1 MARISDLADLTD
13 EELMAELARR
23 RAPAKNVEDAEDD
36 AEEVGQRVAWHR
48 MEQVFQQRMGAQTRA
63 SKPCPRCGKP
73 CPVRR
78 LNCRRVIRSHAGEHV
93 LVRHYHY
100 CRHCSQGFFPLDI
113 ELGFPEEGELT
124 PKMERRVLDLGVNA
138 PFEESA
144 QRWSIHHRGTIS
156 ENLVRQV
163 VARAGAKLLSM
174 KPTEN
179 PAFGPVAATA
189 PELVIGE
196 SDGSMVPTRGPDAWR
211 EVKLCTIYRQENHG
225 NVGSR
230 GMLSQARYVAEMGN
244 TERFRDAATEALTR
258 ERAWE
263 ARRAAWLGDG
273 APCNWTLAEEVLP
286 AAIQIL
292 DWGHAI
298 EHATTCAKEV
308 LGEKEVGLI
317 DTWKRT
323 VEKLLADGRV
333 AEVLA
338 QVEACRF
345 IARGQARGALTDL
358 SRYYQTNRHRMDYKR
373 FRAEGLPIGSGAVE
387 SAHRHVLQHRLKLA
401 GQHWDPVK
409 ATAMAKLRAAQSTV
423 GPARLYNAVRG
434 LRAA

>member
-1 MARISDLADLTD
+1 MAKTSDLANLTD

-23 RAPAKNVEDAEDD
+23 RAPATDIEDVEDD
-36 AEEVGQRVAWHR
+36 AEEIGQRVAWHR
-48 MEQVFQQRMGAQTRA
+48 MEQVFQQRMAAQTRE
-63 SKPCPRCGKP
+63 SRPCPRCGKP

-78 LNCRRVIRSHAGEHV
+78 LNCRRTVRSHSGEHV

-100 CRHCSQGFFPLDI
+100 CRHCSQGFFPLDT
-113 ELGFPEEGELT
+113 ELGLPEEGELT

-144 QRWSIHHRGTIS
+144 QRWSIHHSGTIS
-156 ENLVRQV
+156 ENLVRLV
-163 VARAGAKLLSM
+163 VARAGTRLSSM
-174 KPTEN
+174 KPTAN
-179 PAFGPVAATA
+179 PAFGPVAAVA
-189 PELVIGE
+189 PEVVIGE
-196 SDGSMVPTRGPDAWR
+196 SDGSMVPTRGSDPWR
-211 EVKLCTIYRQENHG
+211 EVKLCTIYRQEHHG
-225 NVGSR
+225 KTGSR

-244 TERFRDAATEALTR
+244 TEKFRDAITEALTR

-263 ARRAAWLGDG
+263 ARKTAWLGDG

-308 LGEKEVGLI
+308 LGEQEAGLI
-317 DTWKRT
+317 DIWQRT
-323 VEKLLADGRV
+323 VENLLAESRLE
-333 AEVLA
+333 EVLD
-338 QVEACRF
+338 QIEACRF
-345 IARGQARGALTDL
+345 LARGKAREALGNL
-358 SRYYQTNRHRMDYKR
+358 SRYYQTNRGRMDYKR
-373 FRAEGLPIGSGAVE
+373 YRAEGLPIGSGAVE
-387 SAHRHVLQHRLKLA
+387 SAHRHVLQHRMKLA
-401 GQHWDPVK
+401 GQHWDPGK

-423 GPARLYNAVRG
+423 GPVRLYAVVRK

>member
-1 MARISDLADLTD
+1 MAKTSDLANLTD

-23 RAPAKNVEDAEDD
+23 RAPTENLEDFEDD
-36 AEEVGQRVAWHR
+36 AEELGQRMAWLR
-48 MEQVFQQRMGAQTRA
+48 METVFQQRMAAQTRA

-78 LNCRRVIRSHAGEHV
+78 PNCRRTVRSHSGEHV

-113 ELGFPEEGELT
+113 EMGLPDEGGLT
-124 PKMERRVLDLGVNA
+124 AKMERRVLDFGVNA

-163 VARAGAKLLSM
+163 VARSGARLVSM
-174 KPTEN
+174 KPTESR
-179 PAFGPVAATA
+179 AFGPMAATA

-196 SDGSMVPTRGPDAWR
+196 SDGSMVPTRGVDPWR
-211 EVKLCTIYRQENHG
+211 EIKLCTVYRQEHHG
-225 NVGSR
+225 RVGSR

-244 TERFRDAATEALTR
+244 TDKLRDAALEALTR

-263 ARRAAWLGDG
+263 AAKAAWLGDG

-286 AAIQIL
+286 DAIQIL

-298 EHATTCAKEV
+298 EHATNCAKEV
-308 LGEKEVGLI
+308 LGEQEAGLI
-317 DTWKRT
+317 EIWQRT
-323 VEKLLADGRV
+323 VERLLAESRLDEAFV
-333 AEVLA
+333 
-338 QVEACRF
+338 QIDACRF
-345 IARGQARGALTDL
+345 LARGPAREALADL

-373 FRAEGLPIGSGAVE
+373 YRAEGLPIGSGAVE
-387 SAHRHVLQHRLKLA
+387 SAHRHVLQHRMKLA

-423 GPARLYNAVRG
+423 GPAKLYAAVRG